1 MFKYSKSSADKLA
14 TCDERLQRIMNEAI
28 KIHDVTILCG
38 TRGEREQN
46 QAYENGFSSVKFP
59 NSKHNSNPSKAVDA
73 ALYPI
78 DWKNRE
84 RFIYFA
90 GVIKGIAASMGIK
103 IRCGIDFNQDL
114 NFKND
119 RLFDGPHFELVD

>member
-38 TRGEREQN
+38 NRGEREQN
-46 QAYENGFSSVKFP
+46 EAYENGFSSVKFP